1 MASRFFG
8 GASSESS
15 SSEDESED
23 EIVEEQVAAPP
34 PSAKASAFMKGGD
47 DSDSDGDKKRV
58 VRSHRDKRWD
68 QMQEAVASMKNHIK
82 INDWIAVTEDYDK
95 LNKLLQKAKPIVER
109 EGTPTF
115 YFLALAHL
123 EEANARALED
133 KDAKKK
139 MSPSN
144 AKALNS
150 LKQKL
155 RKVIAQHKAQIDA
168 AKASGGGGG
177 GGASE
182 EEEEEES
189 ESESESEDEAPA
201 GKSMSLQKP
210 APAAGGKAAAFMK
223 DAPAP
228 AAKAKKGGKA
238 AKAEAKPAKAAA
250 PPKPQGPKPIKD
262 YNEADIDKRLDQ
274 ILQQRGRKAT
284 DRKETIS
291 VLSQLA
297 DVTKRPSKL
306 VELLG
311 HVIAFQFDLHMSML
325 AAMPTPVWKAI
336 FDVFRRILQTLVDN
350 PDLKIEVLEGST
362 VVDTT
367 QMTTA
372 EAGDDDDE
380 FIDSGV
386 TQMTSNV
393 LSYLER
399 LDDEFYKSLQL
410 QDPHQPAY
418 VARLKDEVPL
428 VNLMQDTLAY
438 YDSKQD
444 RSAENLADSARVSQR
459 IVEHIYYREQA
470 LFDTAAEN
478 ASKRKAL
485 LLDERDALRKAAA
498 EAEAVAAEEEARLA
512 EEAAAEKA
520 AKEAAKV
527 EASDD
532 DDDEEGEEDEAPEP
546 VVTENRKA
554 ADAAAAAAAAADRE
568 YDAFSVPRPMDL
580 AAEMA
585 TLSKRVYERGVERAK
600 VRTLLCNVYHHSLH
614 GRYGV
619 ARDQLLM
626 SHLGDVIHGMDIS
639 TQILYNRALV
649 RLGLCAFSN
658 ELVVE
663 AHAALMELAA
673 GARTK
678 ELLAQ
683 AVTSQRYG
691 ERNPDQERQE
701 RRRLVPYHMHINLE
715 LVEAVHLFCAMLL
728 ELPNLAHNA
737 FDPKR
742 RSAVV
747 SKTFRR
753 YLDQFERQV
762 FNGPPEN
769 TRDHVMTA
777 AHLLLEGEWRKAA
790 DQLTSMAVWDLLPDP
805 ARTRAFL
812 RAKIQTEGLRAYLIS
827 SYAHF
832 DSLSLSALAER
843 FDLPPNETHALVS
856 KMLLDGTIHACW
868 DQPTDTLAVQRME
881 PTKLQFLALQFAD
894 KCAQLV
900 EANERVLDSRT
911 GSYGYKHEPRDGYGE
926 RSRRPWVERG
936 DRGGH
941 HGGGGGGYKPWHER
955 RDGEHGFNRP
965 WQDRRDGG
973 GRGGG
978 GRGWGG
984 RSDRQQLDNYKGRR
998 F

>member
-1 MASRFFG
+1 MFVRLLALASLGSAAALTYRHEHASPRLSSAGARLWSLRG
-8 GASSESS
+8 GATRAAGSGKPKR
-15 SSEDESED
+15 DEARLSLKFAAYVVAWAVVPTLLRVAYAYVTLPAAVPAPAPSLLQSLGYVSAPAASAPEALPLPQRWQVAVAAAWVANNLAVMVPGRYD
-23 EIVEEQVAAPP
+23 SRRAMAAEKACAATANLFTPSGWAFAIWGPIFAGEWLMMLYLTNVPAAGAVGAAVAPGWVAALCAQAAWLARVRSPLPLKEAAASASVVAAVAAAAYVTATTRDPVFAAVIAWALAAVAADGAKSARGLVAEATLDRVRSVARVGCGAAVLLVAAPP

-201 GKSMSLQKP
+201 GKSMFLKKP

-485 LLDERDALRKAAA
+485 TPDEISRDCPRLQSTFLSCEQALLLDERDALRKAAA

-568 YDAFSVPRPMDL
+568 YDSFSVPRPMDL

-585 TLSKRVYERGVERAK
+585 TLSKRVYERGVER
-600 VRTLLCNVYHHSLH
+600 
-614 GRYGV
+614 
-619 ARDQLLM
+619 
-626 SHLGDVIHGMDIS
+626 
-639 TQILYNRALV
+639 
-649 RLGLCAFSN
+649 
-658 ELVVE
+658 
-663 AHAALMELAA
+663 
-673 GARTK
+673 
-678 ELLAQ
+678 
-683 AVTSQRYG
+683 
-691 ERNPDQERQE
+691 
-701 RRRLVPYHMHINLE
+701 
-715 LVEAVHLFCAMLL
+715 
-728 ELPNLAHNA
+728 
-737 FDPKR
+737 
-742 RSAVV
+742 
-747 SKTFRR
+747 
-753 YLDQFERQV
+753 
-762 FNGPPEN
+762 
-769 TRDHVMTA
+769 
-777 AHLLLEGEWRKAA
+777 
-790 DQLTSMAVWDLLPDP
+790 
-805 ARTRAFL
+805 
-812 RAKIQTEGLRAYLIS
+812 
-827 SYAHF
+827 
-832 DSLSLSALAER
+832 
-843 FDLPPNETHALVS
+843 
-856 KMLLDGTIHACW
+856 
-868 DQPTDTLAVQRME
+868 
-881 PTKLQFLALQFAD
+881 
-894 KCAQLV
+894 
-900 EANERVLDSRT
+900 
-911 GSYGYKHEPRDGYGE
+911 SYGYKYEPRDGYGE